1 MMLYQLFLFVPACDN
16 ADIIFILDSSGSI
29 NDADPG
35 NWVRVLTFVKDVV
48 AKFGAGGG
56 NIRFALVRFSDVAN
70 VEFVLDAYSDPNELY
85 ARIDKVA
92 YYGGRTNIAHG
103 FEVALSDVVG
113 KNGDRPDAPNI
124 VILITDG
131 IPNEREGDTIP
142 QATLMKRVARVLSV
156 GITNAVDMDLLRAI
170 ASDQFTDVVT
180 ASDFARLTE
189 IVEGLV
195 GAACPTP
202 TPRPTP
208 TPIPCKYQNKM
219 YSHISN
225 LILFILSF
233 VTIATKG
240 ILEK

>member
-1 MMLYQLFLFVPACDN
+1 M

-48 AKFGAGGG
+48 AKFGTSGG
-56 NIRFALVRFSDVAN
+56 NRFALVRFSDVAN
-70 VEFVLDAYSDPNELY
+70 VEFLLDAYTDLNELY
-85 ARIDKVA
+85 RRIDNVA

-103 FEVALSDVVG
+103 FEVALADVVG
-113 KNGDRPDAPNI
+113 KNGDRPNAPNI

-142 QATLMKRVARVLSV
+142 EAARMKDPRVGNARVLSV

-170 ASDQFTDVVT
+170 ASDPVDDVVT
-180 ASDFARLTE
+180 ADDFNELTT
-189 IVEGLV
+189 IIDGLV
-195 GAACPTP
+195 GAACPTPAP

-208 TPIPCKYQNKM
+208 TPIPCKYSVIYIFPCCKQF
-219 YSHISN
+219 S
-225 LILFILSF
+225 LSMREGKRIK
-233 VTIATKG
+233 V
-240 ILEK
+240 